1 MRTTVGAQRDAH
13 PRPRLA
19 DLGDDARYLLDRAG
33 AAGDV
38 GAALLRE
45 QQVSAAEHV
54 ERQIAVA
61 IVVAVEEAAFLLAME
76 RDVGVVEIEHDLL
89 WRPLMRLEEQIDEQ
103 RVDPRA
109 LTVDLVVLRGM
120 DPRHVLQAI

>member
-19 DLGDDARYLLDRAG
+19 DLSDDARHLLDRAG

-61 IVVAVEEAAFLLAME
+61 IVVAVEEAAFLLAVE
-76 RDVGVVEIEHDLL
+76 RAVVVVESERDLL
-89 WRPLMRLEEQIDEQ
+89 WLPLIHLEEQIHQ
-103 RVDPRA
+103 
-109 LTVDLVVLRGM
+109 
-120 DPRHVLQAI
+120 